1 MARRRDEWGVGSFQ
15 PPKANGNGYAPTAP
29 LLRELETPK
38 TEPMATP
45 AQTQKPAGQTSGW
58 GGLDTAQSKP
68 NSTVAPRPVERS
80 KEDRDAFDV
89 SVRENYA
96 RNHPEAT
103 GGTWGARMREVNGQ
117 MVDLAKSMEE
127 LDEAISRKERALDV
141 SHLSDPGRLPHSI
154 TQAMDADREA
164 LKKLKEQ
171 KKDLQAKKG
180 QAQWL
185 KTYLNYEALRMR
197 PDFWEKSAYRSN
209 RGEER
214 REDRWWGT
222 ELRDTGYV
230 DVNYDSINGDSLA
243 ATLSGAWPGKHYEAA
258 SKDVAEIFNYLYE
271 TQGRD
276 AAYAYMD
283 HMGAGEY
290 SGADVLAMGLGKGLG
305 LGAMT
310 DAVTAGG
317 AKFFGLDEADGKP
330 VRPMGEIEDEML
342 RQDPELF
349 GAGNVAGSVMLA
361 RGLAKA
367 VSAIPA
373 VAGLSPAGQAV
384 AKGSA
389 AWGGSTAIHELGDV
403 ASGELGW
410 GEYGKDVL
418 VGVAALDDLAERTA
432 SLRDTLNTTQY
443 VGYDRDVTRARTFLD
458 WMDDALDTTR
468 RTYRS
473 SSAYGF
479 SLETQRELE
488 RLAAEMYRLE
498 GTDWD
503 VPVDSGSWTW
513 GPGAQEVTVPD
524 PALGLKEKFSAQVLA
539 KRYDIEY
546 TDSPRYQLLETY
558 VRSVEEGRM
567 SSKVE
572 FPMYE
577 DYHDQI
583 QEWLVGQVVDGVEI
597 TGQTNHFLERVFGCE
612 EDPLTGL
619 PRDGVELEDLFDCLE
634 NPVEIGA
641 IKTRKDGKRSFV
653 IKGRYAQVSINP
665 DTGVLIQVNRKEG
678 VD

>member
-1 MARRRDEWGVGSFQ
+1 M
-15 PPKANGNGYAPTAP
+15 
-29 LLRELETPK
+29 RELETPK

-317 AKFFGLDEADGKP
+317 AKFLAWMKRMESP
-330 VRPMGEIEDEML
+330 S
-342 RQDPELF
+342 DPW
-349 GAGNVAGSVMLA
+349 A
-361 RGLAKA
+361 R
-367 VSAIPA
+367 SR
-373 VAGLSPAGQAV
+373 
-384 AKGSA
+384 
-389 AWGGSTAIHELGDV
+389 TRC
-403 ASGELGW
+403 
-410 GEYGKDVL
+410 YG
-418 VGVAALDDLAERTA
+418 RT
-432 SLRDTLNTTQY
+432 
-443 VGYDRDVTRARTFLD
+443 
-458 WMDDALDTTR
+458 
-468 RTYRS
+468 
-473 SSAYGF
+473 
-479 SLETQRELE
+479 
-488 RLAAEMYRLE
+488 
-498 GTDWD
+498 
-503 VPVDSGSWTW
+503 
-513 GPGAQEVTVPD
+513 
-524 PALGLKEKFSAQVLA
+524 
-539 KRYDIEY
+539 
-546 TDSPRYQLLETY
+546 
-558 VRSVEEGRM
+558 
-567 SSKVE
+567 
-572 FPMYE
+572 
-577 DYHDQI
+577 
-583 QEWLVGQVVDGVEI
+583 
-597 TGQTNHFLERVFGCE
+597 
-612 EDPLTGL
+612 
-619 PRDGVELEDLFDCLE
+619 
-634 NPVEIGA
+634 
-641 IKTRKDGKRSFV
+641 RSFL
-653 IKGRYAQVSINP
+653 AQAMWR
-665 DTGVLIQVNRKEG
+665 GA
-678 VD
+678 